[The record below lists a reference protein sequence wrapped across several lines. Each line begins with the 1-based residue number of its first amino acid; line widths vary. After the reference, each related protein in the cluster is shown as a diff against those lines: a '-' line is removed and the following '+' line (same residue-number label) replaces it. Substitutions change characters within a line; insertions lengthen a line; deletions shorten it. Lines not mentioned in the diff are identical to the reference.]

1 MSGGRHRRSDD
12 SDRNSSLTGST
23 PGATARNG
31 TAPHGAARNG
41 AARAGAVRS
50 ATGQTGAVRTATGQT
65 GAVRAT
71 NGQTGAVRTTN
82 GQTGGARSA
91 TGQTRAVRTATGQT
105 SGVRSAT
112 GQTTAVRNGAPRG
125 ATGQTGAVRAARPA
139 NGQTGATRLG
149 TGQTSAVRNGA
160 ARPAAGQTG
169 ATQTATAQTATA
181 QPNAVETATAEPTA
195 AQPTRAFPTAAALN
209 AAARA
214 ARARAARGGTTET
227 QAPPTSIPAP
237 RHPATG
243 EVMAPEDLLLDDEPL
258 TMPFGIEAV
267 RVPPAE
273 DLVPTEADPGTARP
287 AAPAEDPEPEPAAV
301 PAPAATRT
309 RHALPDTI
317 AALSWPRRLMIALVV
332 LALLGAA
339 VWMAAVR
346 PTSQVPAPVPLPA
359 TPEPVAPPSAGPTP
373 PSTLPST
380 APTPPPTGPVS
391 LTGWKLTIPEASD
404 KGTAAS
410 VNPAASKSPWLT
422 RGDGGSIKFWA
433 PVDGATTPNS
443 QHPRTELD
451 SLTNFKAG
459 TSPHTLNATLVVS
472 QAPSANQDIIIGQIH
487 GADDISSVP
496 FVMLHY
502 DAGTIKVVVKEAQSG
517 STSDKY
523 PLITGVPL
531 GARFSYTISDLGNGS
546 MTFSANYGTS
556 TRSITAAI
564 PQPFRGA
571 TVRFQ
576 AGAYQQ
582 GESSSGA
589 TDGARLTFYT
599 LRTTPGS

>member
-1 MSGGRHRRSDD
+1 
-12 SDRNSSLTGST
+12 
-23 PGATARNG
+23 
-31 TAPHGAARNG
+31 
-41 AARAGAVRS
+41 
-50 ATGQTGAVRTATGQT
+50 
-65 GAVRAT
+65 
-71 NGQTGAVRTTN
+71 
-82 GQTGGARSA
+82 
-91 TGQTRAVRTATGQT
+91 
-105 SGVRSAT
+105 
-112 GQTTAVRNGAPRG
+112 
-125 ATGQTGAVRAARPA
+125 
-139 NGQTGATRLG
+139 
-149 TGQTSAVRNGA
+149 
-160 ARPAAGQTG
+160 
-169 ATQTATAQTATA
+169 
-181 QPNAVETATAEPTA
+181 
-195 AQPTRAFPTAAALN
+195 
-209 AAARA
+209 
-214 ARARAARGGTTET
+214 
-227 QAPPTSIPAP
+227 
-237 RHPATG
+237 
-243 EVMAPEDLLLDDEPL
+243 MAPDEELLLDDEPL
-258 TMPFGIEAV
+258 TMPFGIEPV

-273 DLVPTEADPGTARP
+273 DLIPTEVDPGAARP
-287 AAPAEDPEPEPAAV
+287 AAPAPAEDPEPEPAAV
-301 PAPAATRT
+301 PAPAPTRT

-332 LALLGAA
+332 LVLLGAA

-346 PTSQVPAPVPLPA
+346 PTTQVPVPVPLPA

-373 PSTLPST
+373 PSSLPST

-404 KGTAAS
+404 KGSAAS

-443 QHPRTELD
+443 QHPRTELVN
-451 SLTNFKAG
+451 LNNFKAG

-582 GESSSGA
+582 GDSSSGA